1 MGDSSDCWL
10 KLKKRTIMLRF
21 STTTPFCVHDPL
33 STLLNTH
40 PLIVPPKDCH
50 LRNGEIKGNNAYI
63 VGEALALAGF
73 HLPCF
78 FDGDITELD
87 NPDGKIFM
95 VLPSGTYRVH
105 AHLDAENNYLLDL
118 A

>member
-1 MGDSSDCWL
+1 
-10 KLKKRTIMLRF
+10 MLRF

-40 PLIVPPKDCH
+40 PLIIPPKDSH